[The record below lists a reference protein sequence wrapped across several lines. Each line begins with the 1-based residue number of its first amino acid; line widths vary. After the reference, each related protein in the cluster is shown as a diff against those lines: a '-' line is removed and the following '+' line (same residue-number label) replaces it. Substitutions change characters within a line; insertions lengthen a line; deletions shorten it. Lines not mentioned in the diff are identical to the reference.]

1 MVVVDSQCKVNTYQC
16 HCQGVCRSLHVS
28 SIIRVLGTKHRSRC
42 FLPLPFS
49 VTRRVINNAFWPQ
62 QRIGFLFVGPCR
74 VIYTTVELTAPAAL
88 VLLAWTTVTG
98 NVLLAFCTNTEPA
111 FKTTKVGAV
120 NFCAC
125 VVSRGL
131 CRWCLCGRFAVAL
144 TLGEFLGRCPAAYL
158 A

>member
-1 MVVVDSQCKVNTYQC
+1 MQSKYIPMSLPRCVVVCMFPQLYAFWAQSNALAAFFHYRSQLRLVKY
-16 HCQGVCRSLHVS
+16 
-28 SIIRVLGTKHRSRC
+28 
-42 FLPLPFS
+42 
-49 VTRRVINNAFWPQ
+49 AFWPQ

-74 VIYTTVELTAPAAL
+74 VIYATVLLTAPAAL

-98 NVLLAFCTNTEPA
+98 NVLLAFCTNTFPA

-125 VVSRGL
+125 VVSRGY